1 MSVQAALRWNQYKLI
16 TGSPGRHTGWD
27 VPPTK
32 MHGNASSIFDKVE
45 LPEIAYID
53 NIKAP
58 LDDLEFTDE
67 EKSQIRARRSKSN
80 RSSINRSRR
89 ESQFKSNMS
98 EKEADLAL
106 LAGSKSKMSLA
117 EKIAFKKQKQLKRK
131 KEKAGKFSIN
141 FFFVRR

>member
-1 MSVQAALRWNQYKLI
+1 
-16 TGSPGRHTGWD
+16 
-27 VPPTK
+27 

-45 LPEIAYID
+45 LPQIAYID

-117 EKIAFKKQKQLKRK
+117 EKICPCL
-131 KEKAGKFSIN
+131 GKWSLSI
-141 FFFVRR
+141 

>member
-1 MSVQAALRWNQYKLI
+1 
-16 TGSPGRHTGWD
+16 
-27 VPPTK
+27 

-45 LPEIAYID
+45 LPQIAYID

-67 EKSQIRARRSKSN
+67 EKSQIRARRSKP
-80 RSSINRSRR
+80 SSINRSRR
-89 ESQFKSNMS
+89 ESQFRSNMS

-141 FFFVRR
+141 YILYTCI